1 MHFCESRA
9 VSIIQRVW
17 GKSTFYVLTV
27 ENTMKIRSLLLAASM
42 SAIMAGAAHANP
54 LAFDVVNTDGTND
67 NAQEQVVNLALEAND
82 MISEAYFEFEISDVA
97 GAEFNSGENLDIVVT
112 LPEGVKIG
120 TAGAS
125 STDVVNGTSG
135 SVTGSNLLSGGAPG
149 DDNVRYSV
157 SLDPRIGRNN
167 HTIGFHMPLALDLSV
182 CGTADKDEPGSYSL
196 KVEITTLNDADM
208 ANPLSG
214 VAQFGGIV
222 EGDDA
227 IILQCVDG
235 IVADVDSDEA
245 SNDTR
250 VALSNYNTFLP
261 NFVNND
267 PDDASQFPLQG
278 TGSFDQGQVSLSPI
292 GTINYSMD
300 TDAVI
305 KMGPTTG
312 TNNLLD
318 SSDVESLGFTIQW
331 EDVTG
336 MARTGFFFPGFG
348 LESALNDSVTN
359 AAQWGFSAFGIDQ
372 VLTNGVTT
380 VVLAA
385 SDIAAE
391 IEEQD
396 VSVIDSYLTFTS
408 ASMGV
413 SEFDDDLCG
422 NGPLDTLQRQGRR
435 FGFFDWVG
443 EDKAVKNVFRISGL
457 PTDATGMSAEDVQV
471 DLLFRN
477 SRGGPAFD
485 GRKRLVIPASDI
497 SNGVVSINS
506 DDFDAVNPGHDQSDV
521 LILIQNTSRD
531 IDVDRLQIDR
541 AGSLNNFG
549 DGANF
554 GLNIFGE
561 VTPAGDGDAELGSE

>member
-1 MHFCESRA
+1 
-9 VSIIQRVW
+9 
-17 GKSTFYVLTV
+17 
-27 ENTMKIRSLLLAASM
+27 M

-54 LAFDVVNTDGTND
+54 LAFNVVNTDGTND

-82 MISEAYFEFEISDVA
+82 MISEAYFEFEISDVD
-97 GAEFNSGENLDIVVT
+97 GAEFNSGENLDIVVS

-120 TAGAS
+120 TTGAS

-135 SVTGSNLLSGGAPG
+135 SVTGASVLSGGAPG

-182 CGTADKDEPGSYSL
+182 CGTADKDDPGSYSL

-222 EGDDA
+222 SGDDA

-235 IVADVDSDEA
+235 IVADVQSDEA
-245 SNDTR
+245 ASDTR
-250 VALSNYNTFLP
+250 VALSDYNTFTPGFFGLE
-261 NFVNND
+261 
-267 PDDASQFPLQG
+267 PDDTQQFPLQG
-278 TGSFDQGQVSLSPI
+278 TTNFDFIFGRLQRAVNRI
-292 GTINYSMD
+292 GTVSYEMD
-300 TDAVI
+300 TNAVI

-318 SSDVESLGFTIQW
+318 ASDVDTLGYTVQW
-331 EDVTG
+331 EDITG
-336 MARTGFFFPGFG
+336 MSTTGFRINGFAPFAIPNDP
-348 LESALNDSVTN
+348 LTNSATVVYSGATL
-359 AAQWGFSAFGIDQ
+359 GP
-372 VLTNGVTT
+372 VLTDGRRTRI
-380 VVLAA
+380 LAN
-385 SDIAAE
+385 SDVAEE
-391 IEEQD
+391 IEEQN
-396 VSVIDSYLTFTS
+396 VSITDAFLTFTD

-422 NGPLDTLQRQGRR
+422 NGPLDTLQREGRR

-443 EDKAVKNVFRISGL
+443 EDKAVKNVFRVSGL

-477 SRGGPAFD
+477 SRGGPQFD
-485 GRKRLVIPASDI
+485 GRKRMVIPASEI
-497 SNGVVSINS
+497 SNGVATIRST
-506 DDFDAVNPGHDQSDV
+506 DFDAVNPGYDQGDV

-531 IDVDRLQIDR
+531 IDVDRLQVDR

-549 DGANF
+549 DGANL